1 LRQCLHRCAGQTE
14 KLLRQLALAGQSKD
28 WEDNPVAS
36 MQQWSLQQQHDFLNI
51 SPTFSPCR
59 KVADV
64 SITVFVVDDHEL
76 VRRGLIDLIS
86 AEEDLE
92 VVGQGGSIHD
102 ALTNLDSLS
111 GTPPQVAIL
120 DVRLP
125 DGNGIELCREV
136 RSLYPNTCVLMLTS
150 FSDDEALL
158 GAVLGGASGFVIKDI
173 KNLDLLDAIR
183 KVARGETLLDSSI
196 TSMVHNRLREAS
208 NPAGGI
214 QELTDQ
220 ERKVLEHIGQGL
232 TNRQIANSMF
242 LAEKTVKNYV
252 SSLLAKLG
260 LERRTQ
266 AAALAVRLGLSR
278 S

>member
-1 LRQCLHRCAGQTE
+1 LTI
-14 KLLRQLALAGQSKD
+14 
-28 WEDNPVAS
+28 
-36 MQQWSLQQQHDFLNI
+36 NI
-51 SPTFSPCR
+51 
-59 KVADV
+59 
-64 SITVFVVDDHEL
+64 FVVDDHEL
-76 VRRGLIDLIS
+76 VRRGLIDLIC
-86 AEEDLE
+86 AENDLN
-92 VVGQGGSIHD
+92 VIGQAGSVKE
-102 ALTNLDSLS
+102 ALIEITKVQPD
-111 GTPPQVAIL
+111 VAVL

-125 DGNGIELCREV
+125 DGNGIELCREI
-136 RSLYPNTCVLMLTS
+136 RSLYPNTQVLMLTS

-183 KVARGETLLDSSI
+183 RVAVGESLLERATVIKVSERLRDSS
-196 TSMVHNRLREAS
+196 S
-208 NPAGGI
+208 PAGGLD
-214 QELTDQ
+214 ELTDQ

-266 AAALAVRLGLSR
+266 AAALAARLGLGR